1 MAVILSVLLFMIGI
15 FLIITSFILV
25 YRSIFFWIYFD
36 RIREQQKVK
45 SIEEKIL
52 EKIELQNEIITL
64 FGSIIVLAVGVYLSY
79 FGYEWGTRHGFA
91 F

>member
-1 MAVILSVLLFMIGI
+1 
-15 FLIITSFILV
+15 
-25 YRSIFFWIYFD
+25 
-36 RIREQQKVK
+36 VK

-64 FGSIIVLAVGVYLSY
+64 FGSIVVLAVGVYLSY
-79 FGYEWGTRHGFA
+79 FGYEWGTRLGFN

>member
-1 MAVILSVLLFMIGI
+1 MVVLAAVLFMIGI
-15 FLIITSFILV
+15 FIIITSLFLV
-25 YRSIFFWIYFD
+25 YRSILFWIYFD

-52 EKIELQNEIITL
+52 EKIELQNEIITSI
-64 FGSIIVLAVGVYLSY
+64 GSIVVLAVGVYLSY
-79 FGYEWGTRHGFA
+79 FGYEWGIRHGFA